1 MRGRGPGILTSQSS
15 LQAPDFMTRRLFRIP
30 TAPATTKGG
39 PLLSILMRSHKPLQ
53 NKEATTR
60 RSVSPPW
67 TASTPAWPEASEEI
81 AAHMRGK
88 TARFRASSCRLPFVL
103 SGGLLP
109 SFPGSPPPI
118 WLTSSLQ
125 PQTKK
130 CSASAHLRTAVH
142 PLRTQPGPAHHGYAR
157 HRGRLPRRRSL
168 QWTDGPSI
176 LSASL
181 CPHSHTCGCFLDRS
195 SKFATLRV
203 ASVREGTLLSVSLCS
218 SIFSKLG
225 DFRPFS
231 PCGEC

>member
-130 CSASAHLRTAVH
+130 RSASAHLRTAVH
-142 PLRTQPGPAHHGYAR
+142 PLRNPAWPRAS
-157 HRGRLPRRRSL
+157 RLRPA
-168 QWTDGPSI
+168 QG
-176 LSASL
+176 SASQEAKAAV
-181 CPHSHTCGCFLDRS
+181 D
-195 SKFATLRV
+195 
-203 ASVREGTLLSVSLCS
+203 
-218 SIFSKLG
+218 
-225 DFRPFS
+225 
-231 PCGEC
+231 